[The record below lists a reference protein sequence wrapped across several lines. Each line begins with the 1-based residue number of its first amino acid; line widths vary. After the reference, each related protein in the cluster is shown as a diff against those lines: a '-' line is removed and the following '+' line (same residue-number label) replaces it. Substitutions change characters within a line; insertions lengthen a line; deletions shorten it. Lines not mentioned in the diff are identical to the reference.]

1 MGSLMKSHS
10 FMREVVKMGAVAYEQ
25 AVAAETLHWSEM
37 PTRTWKSSEIVP
49 MKETLQ
55 EELKR
60 DIGSY
65 IKALRALEQLD
76 WYENPRVYA
85 KNYARLYGKIAMY
98 VQALDEY
105 CVTGELREDFDTW
118 SDFNREFIGQGCEPT
133 ITDDLVGILSTYNV
147 VQASA

>member
-1 MGSLMKSHS
+1 
-10 FMREVVKMGAVAYEQ
+10 MGAAAYEQ
-25 AVAAETLHWSEM
+25 AVRADTLHFSEM
-37 PTRTWKSSEIVP
+37 PTRTWKSPGNAPI
-49 MKETLQ
+49 KETLQ

-65 IKALRALEQLD
+65 VKALRALEQLD
-76 WYENPRVYA
+76 WFENPRVYG
-85 KNYARLYGKIAMY
+85 KNYARLYRNLTMY
-98 VQALDEY
+98 VKALDEY

-118 SDFNREFIGQGCEPT
+118 YDFNKEFIGQGCEPA